1 MKFKNRMML
10 TTCLSAALVLGAVPA
25 AFAQEAAV
33 GIKLGTLG
41 VGVEVSTPIV
51 SHLNGRLGLNYF
63 SYEDT
68 QNVTDIDYDID
79 ARLLTVS
86 ALLDWHPMNNGLRLS
101 AGLFYNGNE
110 ATVKSKDTGAVDI
123 GNQTFNLAPG
133 DRITGDVDFNKV
145 APYLGVGWGQAFG
158 EKGHWSVLFDLG
170 VLFQGS
176 ANVDLAAEGALASNP
191 LLNSALQQEEDDL
204 QDKADDYQYYP
215 VIALGVSY
223 RF

>member
-1 MKFKNRMML
+1 MKFNNRMIAN
-10 TTCLSAALVLGAVPA
+10 TCLSAALALGTVGTVL
-25 AFAQEAAV
+25 AQEAAV
-33 GIKLGTLG
+33 GVKLGTPG

-51 SHLNGRLGLNYF
+51 GQLNGRLGINYF

-86 ALLDWHPMNNGLRLS
+86 ALLDWHPLNNGLRFS

-123 GNQTFNLAPG
+123 GNQTFNLTPG
-133 DRITGDVDFNKV
+133 DRLTGDIDFNRL
-145 APYLGVGWGQAFG
+145 APYLGIGWGQYFG
-158 EKGHWSVLFDLG
+158 QKGHWSVLFDLG
-170 VLFQGS
+170 VMFQGS
-176 ANVDLAAEGALASNP
+176 ANVDLTAEGVLAGNP